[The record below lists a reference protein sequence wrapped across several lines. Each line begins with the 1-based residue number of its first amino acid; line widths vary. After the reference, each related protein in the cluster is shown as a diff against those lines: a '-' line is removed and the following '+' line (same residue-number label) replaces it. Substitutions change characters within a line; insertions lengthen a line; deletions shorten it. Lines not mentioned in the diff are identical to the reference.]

1 MRLTDL
7 TCSRLSRSAD
17 EYSIVAFCK
26 KLTTIMQNW
35 YDMTCVYKHRPMN
48 ILPKTS
54 DPWVIIRELITSD
67 YSRPSI
73 D

>member
-1 MRLTDL
+1 M
-7 TCSRLSRSAD
+7 
-17 EYSIVAFCK
+17 
-26 KLTTIMQNW
+26 
-35 YDMTCVYKHRPMN
+35 CVKTYVYEH
-48 ILPKTS
+48 LAQTS